1 VLKSAVT
8 LSLRLLVLLGV
19 AGNCLAGVPGGSL
32 VEALSDECD
41 VVNPIWQPGLRGMPE
56 FLSAQDGLL
65 SIRSI
70 DNGDDPYPSAED
82 MTSTYSDQIGRLLT
96 ASEKPS
102 VITWVWLPPFAEW
115 PTGVNASGL
124 REWLGFRVTAY
135 DADLPMNN
143 GLFFPGL
150 YISTDDNGPCLITR
164 VGDGYAPDETV
175 ARISTSGWWTL
186 GLSWNE
192 QGRTEYYAAPGRVSL
207 TSADLVHV
215 TPTFSDPAA
224 NRSIDQLVGN
234 FWALRM
240 TYPPIGQ
247 LSPNWL
253 VDFFR
258 VYVGVPPP
266 LPTITASA
274 AGGQFHLNVVGR
286 ARGFRY
292 QLERSVDLVK
302 WSVIADEISDG
313 SDWMF
318 QEPAVGRAFYRVRR
332 P

>member
-1 VLKSAVT
+1 MLKSEVPF
-8 LSLRLLVLLGV
+8 SLRLVVLLCV
-19 AGNCLAGVPGGSL
+19 AGNCVAGTPGGSL

-56 FLSAQDGLL
+56 LLSVQNGLL
-65 SIRSI
+65 SIRSV

-82 MTSTYSDQIGRLLT
+82 MITTYSDQIDRPLT

-102 VITWVWLPPFAEW
+102 VVTWVWLPPFAEW
-115 PTGVNASGL
+115 PTGVNPSGF
-124 REWLGFRVTAY
+124 REWLGFRVTGY
-135 DADLPMNN
+135 DVDLPTNS

-150 YISTDDNGPCLITR
+150 YVATDDNGPCLIAR
-164 VGDGYAPDETV
+164 VGDGYAPDVTV
-175 ARISTSGWWTL
+175 ARIATTGWWTL
-186 GLSWNE
+186 GISWND
-192 QGRTEYYAAPGRVSL
+192 QGRTEYYAAPGRVAL
-207 TSADLVHV
+207 TTANLIHV
-215 TPTFSDPAA
+215 TPTFSNPAA
-224 NRSIDQLVGN
+224 NRSLDQLVGN

-240 TYPPIGQ
+240 TYPPTGQ

-266 LPTITASA
+266 LPTITARA
-274 AGGQFHLNVVGR
+274 AGGQFYLNVVGR

-292 QLERSVDLVK
+292 QLERSLDLVQ
-302 WSVIADEISDG
+302 WSVIADQIGDG
-313 SDWMF
+313 HDWMF
-318 QEPAVGRAFYRVRR
+318 EEPATGHAFYRVTR